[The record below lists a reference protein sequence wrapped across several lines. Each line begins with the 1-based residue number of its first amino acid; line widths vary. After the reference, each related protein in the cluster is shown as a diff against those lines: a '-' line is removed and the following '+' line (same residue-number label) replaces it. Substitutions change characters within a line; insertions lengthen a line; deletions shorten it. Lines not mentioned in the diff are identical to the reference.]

1 MSANIS
7 AEKSPTSRIRAA
19 AVVVGSKMLGNPAFF
34 LDFLILDTVLPR
46 HRRSANST
54 SLFLVT

>member
-1 MSANIS
+1 MS
-7 AEKSPTSRIRAA
+7 AEKKPTSRIRAA